1 MEKMYDVIVVGG
13 GHAGIEA
20 SLISARLHKKTLLI
34 TLSID
39 NIGKMPCNPSIGGPA
54 KGIVVKEIDALGG
67 QMGITADKTALQ
79 FKMLNT
85 TKGPGVQCLRVQS
98 DKIAYKKMMQEE
110 ILKQDDLDVLEGIAQ
125 RCIIEDKKI
134 LGIEMDDGTK
144 VYGKITILTTGTYMA
159 SNIMISNEVT
169 NFGPDNEPTTPNL
182 SQSLRDA
189 GLKTFRLKTG
199 TPPRVLTS
207 TIDFSKTS
215 YQPGTDEF
223 VLICDEIVRQ
233 FPSQKK
239 SCL

>member
-1 MEKMYDVIVVGG
+1 M
-13 GHAGIEA
+13 
-20 SLISARLHKKTLLI
+20 
-34 TLSID
+34 
-39 NIGKMPCNPSIGGPA
+39 
-54 KGIVVKEIDALGG
+54 
-67 QMGITADKTALQ
+67 
-79 FKMLNT
+79 
-85 TKGPGVQCLRVQS
+85 
-98 DKIAYKKMMQEE
+98 
-110 ILKQDDLDVLEGIAQ
+110 KQDDLDVLEGIAQ

-159 SNIMISNEVT
+159 SNIMISDEVT

-223 VLICDEIVRQ
+223 IKSFLYCHLFSPGQLLRKYFASLERICPEHLSAIY
-233 FPSQKK
+233 SAE
-239 SCL
+239 SCHCL